1 MMDQKLLN
9 HQAIEG
15 DEVEQTLRPKWLSE
29 SGTDGLERNVN
40 HLHLHRKT
48 TQRKS

>member
-9 HQAIEG
+9 QAIEG
-15 DEVEQTLRPKWLSE
+15 DEVEQTLRPKWLSDMW
-29 SGTDGLERNVN
+29 TDGLERNVN

>member
-9 HQAIEG
+9 QQAIEG

-29 SGTDGLERNVN
+29 YVGQTAL
-40 HLHLHRKT
+40 K
-48 TQRKS
+48 